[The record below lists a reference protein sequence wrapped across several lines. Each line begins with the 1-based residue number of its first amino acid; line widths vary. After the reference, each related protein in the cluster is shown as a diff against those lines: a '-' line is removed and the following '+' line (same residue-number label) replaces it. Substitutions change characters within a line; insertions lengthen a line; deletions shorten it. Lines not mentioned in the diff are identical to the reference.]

1 MKRTWITGLTIV
13 GIAGTGGAAFA
24 GMSNDAPL
32 PPPFSGDTQQATDS
46 TAATPPEHTTYQIGP
61 VGTVT
66 VERDGGVL
74 KIERVTI
81 GDGWSLVA
89 TSVPGAHIGAQFT
102 DSLQLVTFS
111 ADLVDGQVVV
121 NVTNQAAQGVTTTDP
136 LPPISVDTVPAQQGP
151 ATPPPGSATPPSS
164 EHQPPAAPPA
174 TPPATQPSATPL
186 PSNTT
191 APSAHDDDD
200 DEHEHEHEDDDDHG
214 GEYDDD

>member
-89 TSVPGAHIGAQFT
+89 PTSA
-102 DSLQLVTFS
+102 
-111 ADLVDGQVVV
+111 
-121 NVTNQAAQGVTTTDP
+121 
-136 LPPISVDTVPAQQGP
+136 
-151 ATPPPGSATPPSS
+151 PSS
-164 EHQPPAAPPA
+164 P
-174 TPPATQPSATPL
+174 TRSNWSPSAPT
-186 PSNTT
+186 SWT
-191 APSAHDDDD
+191 ARWW
-200 DEHEHEHEDDDDHG
+200 
-214 GEYDDD
+214 

>member
-32 PPPFSGDTQQATDS
+32 PPPFSGDTSQATGS
-46 TAATPPEHTTYQIGP
+46 TEAMPPEHTTYQVGP

-66 VERDGGVL
+66 VERDGDVL
-74 KIERVTI
+74 KIEGVTI
-81 GDGWSLVA
+81 SDGWSLVA
-89 TSVPGAHIGAQFT
+89 TSVPGSHVGAQFT
-102 DSLQLVTFS
+102 DALQLVTFS

-121 NVTNQAAQGVTTTDP
+121 NVTNQAAQGDHHR
-136 LPPISVDTVPAQQGP
+136 SAAADQRGHGAGP
-151 ATPPPGSATPPSS
+151 ARPG
-164 EHQPPAAPPA
+164 HPAARFGHPAVQRAPAAGGPPA
-174 TPPATQPSATPL
+174 TPPATQPSATPP